1 MDLGTVGDRGTVD
14 DRTLLETETEID
26 GVIAIGTETVT
37 VIVGPTVEATI
48 AAVGGPP
55 IPGVRLA
62 PEELRRPKETGK
74 PPGRTLGVLPRSRG
88 WPWRR
93 GKAEM
98 ARMARLRLHR
108 GRASITVA
116 LERS

>member
-74 PPGRTLGVLPRSRG
+74 PLGRTLGV
-88 WPWRR
+88 
-93 GKAEM
+93 
-98 ARMARLRLHR
+98 
-108 GRASITVA
+108 
-116 LERS
+116 